1 MNAMQPLSPG
11 LLLGLL
17 VPALPAL
24 AQFDPPRTDLP
35 PLAHR
40 RAETLKKYDRDT
52 NGRLSEA
59 EREQMRKDWAAQM
72 LSGAGRRRGGFP
84 IPPELLQEFDKDRDG
99 ELGEKEEQQMRTTM
113 QRRFEEVQKKYDADK
128 SGELDPDELDKARA
142 DAEAGKLPGVPRFF
156 FMRPGPRG
164 GRGGR
169 FFGARSENEFL
180 LKFDRD
186 GDGRMSAEEL
196 AAARAERDRLRAEAQ
211 RNVGKDIDNSPQPER
226 KRP

>member
-1 MNAMQPLSPG
+1 
-11 LLLGLL
+11 
-17 VPALPAL
+17 
-24 AQFDPPRTDLP
+24 
-35 PLAHR
+35 
-40 RAETLKKYDRDT
+40 
-52 NGRLSEA
+52 
-59 EREQMRKDWAAQM
+59 
-72 LSGAGRRRGGFP
+72 
-84 IPPELLQEFDKDRDG
+84 
-99 ELGEKEEQQMRTTM
+99 
-113 QRRFEEVQKKYDADK
+113 VQKKYDADK

-169 FFGARSENEFL
+169 FFGARRENEFL

-196 AAARAERDRLRAEAQ
+196 AAARTERDRLRAKAEKSAD
-211 RNVGKDIDNSPQPER
+211 KDGETSPQPEK